1 MVFTLLE
8 VLGIINLIFVI
19 LAYINSLNNKKK

>member
-19 LAYINSLNNKKK
+19 LDYINSLYNKKK